1 MVGIRTFVI
10 AASMLAFATL
20 AAGAELFNEVI
31 LMGGTAS
38 DPGARAIGF
47 GGAYTAVADDY
58 TASFWNPAGLG
69 QVRRIELN
77 GSISQRN
84 YQNQTLYFA
93 NPSDASSNFTKLSN
107 LGVVFPVPAYRGSL
121 VLALGYNLARN
132 WDRISSF
139 SDPENRG
146 SATAVWKSAEELEN
160 GRLGFWSFATAMD
173 LSPNVSLGAA
183 LQYWIG
189 RDDYTISGLMW
200 NSSGSSTSQTEQ
212 VLTTGLH
219 GWRGSV
225 GVLFRGGTVA
235 RFGAVIMSPIVF
247 SATEDWSETGYG
259 NGFWD
264 YRIAEPFRI
273 RGGTSLSLGRV
284 LAAVDLDWMDWAQ
297 IEYRTDPPFPG
308 YTEAG
313 ANIALRR
320 DFRSTLGIH
329 GGAEVMLPFY
339 GLKARVGGGYDPSP
353 EKGLGSDAAQ
363 KTLAGGLG
371 VLLDETV
378 MVDLGYSFRW
388 WKQSSTFL
396 SEDVHSQTLQLSI
409 AYRF

>member
-1 MVGIRTFVI
+1 MGGIRTFVI
-10 AASMLAFATL
+10 AASVQAFVTMAP
-20 AAGAELFNEVI
+20 GAELFNEVI

-38 DPGARAIGF
+38 DPGSRAIGL
-47 GGAYTAVADDY
+47 GGAYTAIADDY
-58 TASFWNPAGLG
+58 TASFWNPAGLA

-77 GSISQRN
+77 GSLSQRN
-84 YQNQTLYFA
+84 YRNQSMFFG
-93 NPSDASSNFTKLSN
+93 NPTDASSNFTKLSN

-121 VLALGYNLARN
+121 VFALGYNLARN

-139 SDPENRG
+139 SDPQNRG

-189 RDDYTISGLMW
+189 RDEYTISGLMW
-200 NSSGSSTSQTEQ
+200 DSTWSAYASAQQEIATD
-212 VLTTGLH
+212 LR
-219 GWRGSV
+219 GWRGNM
-225 GVLFRGGTVA
+225 GVLFRAGSVA
-235 RFGAVIMSPIVF
+235 RLGLVILSPVVF
-247 SATEDWSETGYG
+247 DAREDWTAGDSSGY
-259 NGFWD
+259 WE
-264 YRIAEPFRI
+264 YRIGEPFTI
-273 RGGTSLSLGRV
+273 RGGASVSFGRV

-297 IEYRTDPPFPG
+297 IEYKSEPPMPD
-308 YTEAG
+308 YNEAT

-339 GLKARVGGGYDPSP
+339 GLKARAGGGYDPSP